1 LTVAISRDYWENP
14 LRNHPALYLNPST
27 IKGGVMRKAP
37 MFLLLSYLAVTG
49 CSINPVT
56 GQREFVMMSTAQEI
70 EMGKQ
75 NYLPMQQSQG
85 GVYDVDPELNAY
97 VQRVGQSVAAQSGV
111 NLPYD
116 FVVLNNSVPNA
127 WALPGGKIAINRG
140 LLTEIESEAELAAV
154 LGHEAVH
161 AAARHSAKQ
170 QSRAM
175 LMQVGVMGTAIA
187 ASDSDYGAL
196 IAGGANVLAQMG
208 LAKYGRSAE
217 LESDRYGMQY
227 MSQAGYDPQGAVA
240 LQETFVRLSEDR
252 RSDWLSGLFASH
264 PPSRER
270 VHANIATAATLPPGG
285 TRGEREFQAVMRRTH
300 ELKPAYEA
308 YDEGRK
314 ALAEKNIEKALARA
328 DQALKLFPGEAHFHA
343 LRGDIRL
350 VEDNYDWAVTNYSR
364 ALDRRD
370 NFFYYHLQRGLARQ
384 ELGQVDAAV
393 VDLENSIA
401 LLPTAPAHYAL
412 GNIAKARGNLPD
424 AIQHY
429 KVVAKS
435 GGEYGQAATG
445 ELVRLELPTNPGAY
459 VKHTCSADG
468 NGNLV
473 VAVRNETG
481 VQITGIQVAVQYN
494 DAAGR
499 QQQKRFNIVG
509 QLPPGKVGSVN
520 TELGPYSAGSGC
532 PAQVVAAQVAE

>member
-1 LTVAISRDYWENP
+1 
-14 LRNHPALYLNPST
+14 
-27 IKGGVMRKAP
+27 MRKATII
-37 MFLLLSYLAVTG
+37 FLFSLLVLAG

-85 GVYDVDPELNAY
+85 GVYDVDPVLTAY
-97 VQRVGQSVAAQSGV
+97 VQRVGESVASQSGV
-111 NLPYD
+111 NLPYE

-127 WALPGGKIAINRG
+127 WALPGGKIAVNRG
-140 LLTEIESEAELAAV
+140 LLTEMESEAELAAV

-175 LMQVGVMGTAIA
+175 LIQVGVMGTAIA

-196 IAGGANVLAQMG
+196 IVGGASVLAQAG
-208 LAKYGRSAE
+208 LARYGRQAE
-217 LESDRYGMQY
+217 LESDRYGMQF
-227 MSQAGYDPQGAVA
+227 MSRAGYDPQGAVA

-264 PPSRER
+264 PPSQDR
-270 VHANIATAATLPPGG
+270 VRANVATASTLPSGG
-285 TRGEREFQAVMRRTH
+285 TRGEREYQAVMRKTNS
-300 ELKPAYEA
+300 LKPAYEA

-314 ALAEKNIEKALARA
+314 ALAEKNIEKALAKA
-328 DQALKLFPGEAHFHA
+328 SEALTLFPDEAHFHA

-350 VEDNYDWAVTNYSR
+350 VEDNFAWAVTNYDR
-364 ALDRRD
+364 ALQRRD
-370 NFFYYHLQRGLARQ
+370 NFFYYHLQRGLARK

-393 VDLENSIA
+393 VDLENSLA

-412 GNIAKARGNLPD
+412 GDIAKARGNFPK
-424 AIQHY
+424 AIQHF

-435 GGEYGQAATG
+435 GGDYGQAATG
-445 ELVRLELPTNPGAY
+445 ELVRLELPSNPGAY
-459 VKHTCSADG
+459 INRACSADG

-473 VAVRNETG
+473 IAVRNETSVQVTG
-481 VQITGIQVAVQYN
+481 VQVAVQLN
-494 DAAGR
+494 DGSGR
-499 QQQKRFNIVG
+499 QQQKRFNIRG
-509 QLPPGKVGSVN
+509 QIPPGQVASVN
-520 TELGPYSAGSGC
+520 TGLGPYSAASGC
-532 PAQVVAAQVAE
+532 PVQVVTARIAE